1 MELIQIC
8 EVCHNKVFSYQKYCR
23 KCASH
28 NKRYIPNQYHS
39 YTKRSEPTKYTLE
52 LGKAL
57 YSTGIEIELEPEIWY
72 TSCSF
77 YTPDI
82 LVNDDIIIEVDGQV
96 HEDLQVQ
103 KNDRIRQRAL
113 ENSGYSVYR
122 FKNKEIVHSLSYVT
136 AKIKSI
142 INVSKQK
149 QMERND
155 RDIPRTKIIEID
167 VPEDKRLS
175 NVSEG
180 FIKAYAIALNSTL
193 TSINRWTG
201 QYFEEFLS
209 QYNPT
214 PTANRCAMEKL
225 IFVVLGLNLRSRSDC
240 DNNYPN
246 IDFERYSALFNQCLQ
261 IMNYFFGKIG
271 EIELKNAFN
280 ITATNFIK
288 NLIFYGKPRI
298 AQNRL
303 VLIKDYKGV
312 VYHINDFNKHFF
324 KFGISVEEVEVK
336 VECIGE
342 LEKIKRTMEEKRRF
356 DRAIISDKQ
365 TKHFGW
371 LNIWLEEAKAFRWL
385 STWLDY
391 KNFG

>member
-1 MELIQIC
+1 
-8 EVCHNKVFSYQKYCR
+8 
-23 KCASH
+23 
-28 NKRYIPNQYHS
+28 
-39 YTKRSEPTKYTLE
+39 
-52 LGKAL
+52 
-57 YSTGIEIELEPEIWY
+57 
-72 TSCSF
+72 
-77 YTPDI
+77 
-82 LVNDDIIIEVDGQV
+82 
-96 HEDLQVQ
+96 
-103 KNDRIRQRAL
+103 
-113 ENSGYSVYR
+113 
-122 FKNKEIVHSLSYVT
+122 
-136 AKIKSI
+136 
-142 INVSKQK
+142 
-149 QMERND
+149 
-155 RDIPRTKIIEID
+155 
-167 VPEDKRLS
+167 
-175 NVSEG
+175 
-180 FIKAYAIALNSTL
+180 
-193 TSINRWTG
+193 
-201 QYFEEFLS
+201 
-209 QYNPT
+209 
-214 PTANRCAMEKL
+214 
-225 IFVVLGLNLRSRSDC
+225 
-240 DNNYPN
+240 
-246 IDFERYSALFNQCLQ
+246 
-261 IMNYFFGKIG
+261 MNYFFGKIG